1 MEKTDW
7 FSNTLWKITC
17 KIRVGPWSEVKRE
30 SSFVIQRV
38 KWKIIGNRHH
48 VEAINFNNDLYKVI

>member
-17 KIRVGPWSEVKRE
+17 KTRVEPWSEVKRE
-30 SSFVIQRV
+30 SSVVIQRV

-48 VEAINFNNDLYKVI
+48 VEPINFNNDLYKVI